1 MSASILFRN
10 KPFDGVRLT
19 YNRVL
24 SPSTPLDSFYAE
36 ANGERYY
43 YDILGTTQSSMEA
56 STFNAFISFTM
67 SGAVTHFIPLVPLE
81 PGTSVQFDMKV
92 SAVNAAINKGLVSYP
107 KGGFIH
113 TGTAITP
120 IGGTAG
126 LTYDI
131 RKDFT
136 GCNVDFLINGT
147 SSVSIRCAGQTGETL
162 DWNVSVSYVKHFNV
176 INNPTPPPPGPVYPQ
191 FPTS

>member
-1 MSASILFRN
+1 MSASIIFKN

-19 YNRVL
+19 YDRVIF
-24 SPSTPLDSFYAE
+24 PGTPLDSVYAE

-67 SGAVTHFIPLVPLE
+67 SGAVTHFINLVPLE
-81 PGTSVQFDMKV
+81 SGTSVQFDMKV
-92 SAVNAAINKGLVSYP
+92 SAVNAAVNKGFIAYP
-107 KGGFIH
+107 RGGFINN
-113 TGTAITP
+113 GSAIVP

-131 RKDFT
+131 KKDFT
-136 GCNVDFLINGT
+136 GCDVAFIINT
-147 SSVSIRCAGQTGETL
+147 DSVAFGVSGQTGEAL
-162 DWNVSVSYVKHFNV
+162 DWNISISYIKHFNI
-176 INNPTPPPPGPVYPQ
+176 INNPTPPPPGPIYPQ